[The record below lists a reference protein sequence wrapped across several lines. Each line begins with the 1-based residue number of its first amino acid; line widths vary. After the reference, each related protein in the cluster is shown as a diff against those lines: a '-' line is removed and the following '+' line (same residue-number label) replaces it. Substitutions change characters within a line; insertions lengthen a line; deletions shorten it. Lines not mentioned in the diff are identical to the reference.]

1 MKISYNWLKDYVKIN
16 ISAEKLAQR
25 LTMAGMEVE
34 KIERVNGD
42 IVFDIEITP
51 NRPDC
56 LNMLGIAREVAAV
69 LEKDR
74 KLPLIP
80 KIKYPRVKCDIQ
92 IADKKGCSRY
102 IGTVI
107 EGISIQK
114 TRENILRRISAL
126 GLRPVN
132 DVVDIT
138 NFCLFETGQPLHVF
152 DYDKL
157 EGRRIV
163 VRRAQEGERIVTID
177 GVERHLDASIL
188 VIADAQKSV
197 AIAGVMGGK
206 EAEVTPA
213 TKNVLLESA
222 YFDPV
227 LIRRASR
234 KLGLSSDS
242 SYRFERGV
250 DYEGVERSARRAA
263 ALILD
268 STGGK
273 VTRYVD
279 IALSRKKESKAV
291 IAVSVERINS
301 FLGAEFAPVRYKGI
315 LKRLG
320 FHLVSHSGDCLK
332 ITPPSYRADVKQEW
346 DVIEEVSRIIGY
358 DHLPAS
364 LPLVKA
370 TDIRTDETREF
381 RRRVRELLIARGFCE
396 AVTYTMINKKALQ
409 RTRQE
414 NFHGIGIQ
422 NPLTADQEMM
432 RPTFLPSLLPVVLG
446 NINRGQRDLR
456 IFETGKIYLAGG
468 EREAV
473 GIISTGARDAD
484 WRKERKEAVNY
495 YDMKGVVEQVLARLG
510 LERAQFQPGE
520 QAYFDPGES
529 VMVTV
534 DEEPLGV
541 MGKINQ
547 EVLSNWEIKQ
557 KQDIYFTFLDL
568 EKMKAKTRLF
578 EQRRYEPVS
587 EYPAVVRDVSLALS
601 KDISF
606 RKVRDLV
613 AARAGDI
620 LGGITFNEEY
630 LGEKIPADRRGI
642 VFSLNYQS
650 SRRTLREDEVNAIHE
665 KVITAL
671 VSELGATVR

>member
-1 MKISYNWLKDYVKIN
+1 MKISYNWLKDYVNIN
-16 ISAEKLAQR
+16 ISAEKLAHR

-34 KIERVNGD
+34 KVEHVNGD
-42 IVFDIEITP
+42 TIFELEITP

-69 LEKDR
+69 LEKDLA
-74 KLPLIP
+74 LPFI
-80 KIKYPRVKCDIQ
+80 KNIKYPRVKSDIQ
-92 IADKKGCSRY
+92 IVDKKGCSRY
-102 IGTVI
+102 IGTLI
-107 EGISIQK
+107 EGVSVNK
-114 TRENILRRISAL
+114 APEKILKRISAL

-138 NFCLFETGQPLHVF
+138 NFCLLETGQPLHAF

-163 VRRAQEGERIVTID
+163 VRRAKEGEKIVTID

-188 VIADAQKSV
+188 VIADAKKAV

-206 EAEVTPA
+206 ETEVTQA
-213 TKNVLLESA
+213 TKNIFLESA
-222 YFDPV
+222 YFDPIF
-227 LIRRASR
+227 IRRASR
-234 KLGLSSDS
+234 KLGVSSDS

-250 DYEGVERSARRAA
+250 DYEGVETAARRAT
-263 ALILD
+263 ALIVD

-273 VTRYVD
+273 VTRHADVGG
-279 IALSRKKESKAV
+279 SRPKKPKAA
-291 IAVSVERINS
+291 IAVSIKQINK
-301 FLGAEFAPVRYKGI
+301 FLGAEFAPARYKGI

-320 FHLVSHSGDCLK
+320 FRGISGSGDCWK
-332 ITPPSYRADVKQEW
+332 VTPPAHRADIKRQE
-346 DVIEEVSRIIGY
+346 DVVEEVSRVIGY
-358 DHLPAS
+358 DNLPAS

-370 TDIRTDETREF
+370 TDIRTDERREF
-381 RRRVRELLIARGFCE
+381 RRRVRELLIAQGFCE
-396 AVTYTMINKKALQ
+396 TVTYTMINQKALQ

-414 NFHGIGIQ
+414 NYRGIGIQ
-422 NPLTADQEMM
+422 NPLTMDQEMM

-456 IFETGKIYLAGG
+456 IFETGKIYLTGG

-473 GIISTGARDAD
+473 GMILTGARDAD
-484 WRKERKEAVNY
+484 WRKEKKEAVNY

-520 QAYFDPGES
+520 QAYFDPRES
-529 VMVTV
+529 VMITA

-541 MGKINQ
+541 MGKISQ

-557 KQDIYFTFLDL
+557 KQDIYFSFLDL

-587 EYPAVVRDVSLALS
+587 EYPAVVRDVSLAS
-601 KDISF
+601 NKDVSF
-606 RKVRDLV
+606 KRIKDVV
-613 AARAGDI
+613 SARAGDI

-630 LGEKIPADRRGI
+630 LGEKIPMGQRGM

-650 SRRTLREDEVNAIHE
+650 SRRTLREDEVNAVHE
-665 KVITAL
+665 KVIAAL